1 MFEAL
6 CPRIRC
12 SGIRTRASSLRIQTK
27 KRTPSDRS
35 FLERPTF
42 LKILQVARIE
52 LALKCLQETVG
63 AADAQWGYGTK
74 YDTNSLRA
82 LTKDWDRPIV
92 DRTKDLRNWVAL
104 LKQMV
109 NDKRIRKLF
118 AYANNHYALCRCRHK
133 AYYAASR
140 IMPKPLM
147 SSAPFPF
154 HSCLSTHTDA

>member
-74 YDTNSLRA
+74 YDTKFGTACSALSYPTCIAPATTRGNPLRRTRTQLRLRYGTRSIPPRSL
-82 LTKDWDRPIV
+82 
-92 DRTKDLRNWVAL
+92 
-104 LKQMV
+104 QMSE
-109 NDKRIRKLF
+109 R
-118 AYANNHYALCRCRHK
+118 RCRK
-133 AYYAASR
+133 QRTERTTNASR
-140 IMPKPLM
+140 QR
-147 SSAPFPF
+147 S
-154 HSCLSTHTDA
+154 